1 MKNKPTSFL
10 LADNHTLFRWDWNS
24 CYNSDSPQ
32 SLQLLVQQIES
43 FHKATDSAAYFR
55 DLVDKNSG
63 AGVGG
68 EVSVFGEHFCFSW
81 SYFRCTSGCL
91 R

>member
-1 MKNKPTSFL
+1 MKNKPTPFL
-10 LADNHTLFRWDWNS
+10 LADNHTLSRWDSNS

-43 FHKATDSAAYFR
+43 FHKATDNATYVK
-55 DLVDKNSG
+55 DLMDKNGG

-68 EVSVFGEHFCFSW
+68 EASIFKEHFF
-81 SYFRCTSGCL
+81 
-91 R
+91 